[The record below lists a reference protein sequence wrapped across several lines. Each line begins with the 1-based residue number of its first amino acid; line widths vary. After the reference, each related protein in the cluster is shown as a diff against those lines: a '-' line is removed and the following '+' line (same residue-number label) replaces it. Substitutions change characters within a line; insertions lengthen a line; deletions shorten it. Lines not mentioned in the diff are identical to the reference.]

1 MSCCREFAAEWISI
15 TVGLFYSRISSLPP
29 FLPFFSPK
37 NLTSDTRISQQY
49 GTVWDLLFHLGFGLS
64 LWRWLLST
72 FFGDTTQHL
81 HDFVAWE
88 CVSLGSVSWLIYSAL
103 KDSFCCSIQICPHFF
118 QLCLNKNMGDNIC
131 MRIALKKRWICSFP
145 IAFPAK
151 TQQARQSMQTP
162 DVSAEKS
169 VGTTQDGNVGCGLGR
184 GPRKWENSALVEWA
198 ESKATKQMRLSTG
211 TVQAGARVTIR
222 VQGGIEE
229 EWPGKQW
236 DEWQRQERDMQ
247 PMQKT
252 PNLEELRTLEL
263 VFLCCQQ
270 MLTKP
275 TS

>member
-1 MSCCREFAAEWISI
+1 
-15 TVGLFYSRISSLPP
+15 
-29 FLPFFSPK
+29 
-37 NLTSDTRISQQY
+37 
-49 GTVWDLLFHLGFGLS
+49 
-64 LWRWLLST
+64 
-72 FFGDTTQHL
+72 
-81 HDFVAWE
+81 
-88 CVSLGSVSWLIYSAL
+88 
-103 KDSFCCSIQICPHFF
+103 
-118 QLCLNKNMGDNIC
+118 

-151 TQQARQSMQTP
+151 TQQAWQSMQTP

-184 GPRKWENSALVEWA
+184 GPRKWENSALLEWA

-211 TVQAGARVTIR
+211 TVQAGARATIG

-270 MLTKP
+270 MLQSPLANHDFCPWQWPVHTENNCALQTPVAFEPESLCARVAVKDVASVLCPSTQISEGNQNFGFPHHLSRWVFKP
-275 TS
+275 SLSFS